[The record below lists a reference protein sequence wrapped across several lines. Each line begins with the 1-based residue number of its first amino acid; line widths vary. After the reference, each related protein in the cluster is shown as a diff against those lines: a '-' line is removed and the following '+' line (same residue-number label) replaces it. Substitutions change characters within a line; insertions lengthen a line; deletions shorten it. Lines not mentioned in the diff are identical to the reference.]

1 MGERSPVHPACCP
14 VYIVCQAGRG
24 GFDAKKICD
33 TLRAKGVN
41 MLFVIGGDGT
51 QFAGHLLFEEARRQ
65 QLDVSVV
72 GVPKSI
78 DNDVLFVDKT
88 FGFDSAVAAA
98 STVIGNG
105 WVEATSCAKVR
116 KRAS

>member
-1 MGERSPVHPACCP
+1 MRKTGPRLPSSLDPSTCLQP
-14 VYIVCQAGRG
+14 Q
-24 GFDAKKICD
+24 
-33 TLRAKGVN
+33 
-41 MLFVIGGDGT
+41 
-51 QFAGHLLFEEARRQ
+51 ARRQ
-65 QLDVSVV
+65 KLGVSVV

-116 KRAS
+116 TLVS

>member
-1 MGERSPVHPACCP
+1 M
-14 VYIVCQAGRG
+14 
-24 GFDAKKICD
+24 
-33 TLRAKGVN
+33 
-41 MLFVIGGDGT
+41 
-51 QFAGHLLFEEARRQ
+51 
-65 QLDVSVV
+65 SVV

-116 KRAS
+116 TLVS

>member
-1 MGERSPVHPACCP
+1 MRKTGPRLPSSLYKP
-14 VYIVCQAGRG
+14 I
-24 GFDAKKICD
+24 
-33 TLRAKGVN
+33 
-41 MLFVIGGDGT
+41 
-51 QFAGHLLFEEARRQ
+51 HLPTTPQARRQ
-65 QLDVSVV
+65 KLDVSVV

-116 KRAS
+116 TLVS